1 MNKVTK
7 IWVTQVDLAQD
18 LEVSPTTVKELTAKN
33 VLTRIKGKGYDLRQ
47 ARLDYIS
54 HLREMAAGR
63 YSLRFV
69 KDCGHGMDV
78 GLVQA
83 ATSEATFPWLSLIV
97 LLPAAGALFMP
108 LLPGDDDQPSPWP
121 RNLALAVLLVDLLLM
136 LVVFATRF
144 DPSIDGLQLVE
155 RVSWLPVIGLEWS
168 LGADGLSAPLVVL
181 SGLVTLLSVAASWS
195 VERKSRLYFAL
206 LLVQASA
213 QGIVFLSQDFLL
225 FFLAWELELVPV
237 YLLIAIWGGQNR
249 QYAATKF
256 ILYTALA
263 SLLILISGLA
273 LALSGDQFTLN
284 LTELAARSPGGSF
297 GLLCY
302 LGFLVGFGVKL
313 PMFPLHTW
321 LPDAHGEANAPV
333 SMLLA
338 GVLLKMGGYAL
349 LRFNVQML
357 PDAHLTLAPALV
369 IIGIVNIIYGALNAF
384 AQDNVKRRIACSS
397 VSHMGF
403 VLLGIGAVNA
413 LGISGAMLQM
423 VSHGLIAAA
432 MFFVTGVF
440 YERTK
445 TLSIPNMGGLAKAL
459 PITFAFFL
467 ASSLA
472 SLALPGM
479 SGFIS
484 EITVFLGIT
493 SQENFTSLFRAITVL
508 MAAIGLVLTPIYLL
522 SMCRRVFFGPRIPAL
537 ASVADMQP
545 RELVIGLSLLVPTLV
560 IGIWPRVAMDLYEAS
575 TDALASQLSSLS
587 LIALIN
593 RLPLG

>member
-1 MNKVTK
+1 MDAN
-7 IWVTQVDLAQD
+7 L
-18 LEVSPTTVKELTAKN
+18 PLTA
-33 VLTRIKGKGYDLRQ
+33 
-47 ARLDYIS
+47 AS
-54 HLREMAAGR
+54 
-63 YSLRFV
+63 
-69 KDCGHGMDV
+69 
-78 GLVQA
+78 QA
-83 ATSEATFPWLSLIV
+83 AFPWLSLIV
-97 LLPAAGALFMP
+97 LLPAAMALLMP
-108 LLPGDDDQPSPWP
+108 LLPGDDSQQSPLP
-121 RNLALAVLLVDLLLM
+121 RNLAIGVLLVDLVLM
-136 LVVFATRF
+136 LVVFSQHF
-144 DPSIDGLQLVE
+144 DPSDSSLQLVE
-155 RVSWLPVIGLEWS
+155 RVSWVPSIGLEWS

-181 SGLVTLLSVAASWS
+181 SGLVTLLSVAASWN
-195 VERKSRLYFAL
+195 VQHKTKLYFGL

-213 QGIVFLSQDFLL
+213 QGLVFLSQDFLL

-237 YLLIAIWGGQNR
+237 YLLIAIWGGSNR

-256 ILYTALA
+256 ILYTAVA

-273 LALSGDQFTLN
+273 LALSGDTFTLN
-284 LTELAARSPGGSF
+284 LTELAARSPGGTF

-302 LGFLVGFGVKL
+302 LGFLIGFGVKL

-357 PDAHLTLAPALV
+357 PDAHLVLAPALIV
-369 IIGIVNIIYGALNAF
+369 LGIVNIIYGALNAF

-403 VLLGIGAVNA
+403 VLLGIGAVDA
-413 LGISGAMLQM
+413 LSLSGAMLQM
-423 VSHGLIAAA
+423 ISHGLIAAA
-432 MFFVTGVF
+432 MFFVTGCF

-445 TLSIPNMGGLAKAL
+445 TLSIPNMGGLAKVL

-484 EITVFLGIT
+484 EITIFLGIT
-493 SQENFTSLFRAITVL
+493 SQENFTTLFRVTAVAI
-508 MAAIGLVLTPIYLL
+508 AAIGLVLTPMYLL

-537 ASVADMQP
+537 AFIDDMRP
-545 RELVIGLSLLVPTLV
+545 RELVIGLTLMVPTLV
-560 IGIWPRVAMDLYEAS
+560 IGIWPRIAMDFYEAA
-575 TDALASQLSSLS
+575 TDGVTPQVTQRHPKCNPNWCQLCHQGGTNKHPSIHASGPRGRRQ
-587 LIALIN
+587 
-593 RLPLG
+593 RR